1 VKGKETV
8 QRAPAKKN
16 RDKTK
21 QDHVG
26 NALRSIYQETVDEQV
41 PDEFIDILGKL
52 A

>member
-1 VKGKETV
+1 MKGKDQP
-8 QRAPAKKN
+8 QRTPARKN

-26 NALRSIYQETVDEQV
+26 DALRSIYQETIDEQV
-41 PDEFIDILGKL
+41 PDEFLDILGKL